1 MKPDISVVVPIF
13 NEEKNIPILH
23 SRLNKALFHLTNK
36 YEIIYIN
43 DGSSDKSLKLLKQI
57 NKRDKKTKIISF
69 SRNFGHMPAIIA
81 GLSVCEGKK
90 VVIMDADLQDPPEVI
105 PKLYQKS
112 LEGYQVVYGIKK
124 NRKEGG
130 IKNLMFSAFYRIL
143 NNLSAFKMPLDAG
156 TFSIVDKKVVDL
168 MIQMPE
174 RNKYFS
180 GLRAWTG
187 FAQTGVVYKR
197 AKRYKGKPASFR
209 RLFKLAMDGIIS
221 FSHIP
226 LRLASI
232 LGFIFASIAFI
243 FIILVAI
250 GRLFFGLGIVGWA
263 STMSTILLIGGIQLI
278 TLGII
283 GEYLARIYDEV
294 KRRPEYIISEK
305 IGF

>member
-124 NRKEGG
+124 NK
-130 IKNLMFSAFYRIL
+130 F
-143 NNLSAFKMPLDAG
+143 
-156 TFSIVDKKVVDL
+156 
-168 MIQMPE
+168 
-174 RNKYFS
+174 
-180 GLRAWTG
+180 
-187 FAQTGVVYKR
+187 
-197 AKRYKGKPASFR
+197 
-209 RLFKLAMDGIIS
+209 
-221 FSHIP
+221 
-226 LRLASI
+226 
-232 LGFIFASIAFI
+232 FIWQRPYC
-243 FIILVAI
+243 LVH
-250 GRLFFGLGIVGWA
+250 GN
-263 STMSTILLIGGIQLI
+263 
-278 TLGII
+278 
-283 GEYLARIYDEV
+283 
-294 KRRPEYIISEK
+294 
-305 IGF
+305 